1 MVLRQYKENFFTMT
15 LQFLQGYAGTGLDQI
30 IAYITNWCEK
40 IVAER
45 VINNNSSCLDGR
57 FQNVEGIWV
66 CQIWGKVS
74 RMRENFNSLIDCFVE
89 TQSLENNEKK
99 KMSYS

>member
-1 MVLRQYKENFFTMT
+1 
-15 LQFLQGYAGTGLDQI
+15 
-30 IAYITNWCEK
+30 
-40 IVAER
+40 
-45 VINNNSSCLDGR
+45 LDGR